1 MPLGMDGTKTLR
13 RYFQTRRFKGR
24 RGITPMKTKHKKPIP
39 KTRGHKVE
47 RKPYVPIRKLTNA
60 QQHGQ
65 RDTKDKDE
73 HCKDSQ
79 REGDQDSH
87 HEGERKDQEEHTQV
101 EPSRATENSEKSVH
115 PGPLQTVPGLPEQ
128 TAAHTETDETQ
139 IESEELP
146 PWQ

>member
-1 MPLGMDGTKTLR
+1 
-13 RYFQTRRFKGR
+13 
-24 RGITPMKTKHKKPIP
+24 MKTKHKKPIP

-73 HCKDSQ
+73 HCEDSQ

-101 EPSRATENSEKSVH
+101 EPNRATENSEKSVH
-115 PGPLQTVPGLPEQ
+115 PGPVQALPELYKWC
-128 TAAHTETDETQ
+128 ADDTETTETG
-139 IESEELP
+139 IEAEEL
-146 PWQ
+146 Q